1 MKAKLTMRYNCV
13 LEFSDMDYTPDEFAK
28 AAIALKNGY
37 AESMLRDSFEDCT
50 GGKCYITDLT
60 YEFKSV
66 TD

>member
-1 MKAKLTMRYNCV
+1 MKAKLTIRYNCE
-13 LEFSDMDYTPDEFAK
+13 LEFRDMVYTPEEFAQ

-50 GGKCYITDLT
+50 GGKCHIFDLT